1 MGYPIQAIH
10 IPKTIDND
18 LPLTDCCPGFG
29 SVAKYVAVSTK
40 EASLDIASMCAS
52 STKIFILEV
61 MGRHAGWI
69 AAAGGLAAE
78 KAGDP
83 PHIIIFPEIPFSR
96 EEFIAKVEETVKQN
110 GYCVVV
116 ASEGASYADG
126 GLISGSVHK
135 DAFGHQQL
143 GGVAPTLASMV
154 KHSLGYKYHYALAD
168 YLQRSARHIASK
180 TDVEQAYAVGQ
191 AAVEKALE
199 GKRAIMVTI
208 ERSKDAKYSWS
219 LGEAPL
225 TEVANVEKMMPR
237 AFITE
242 DGFGITQQARDYLQP
257 LIMGEDYPPYKN
269 GVPEYVALKNS
280 LVTKK
285 LSTVFSET

>member
-1 MGYPIQAIH
+1 M
-10 IPKTIDND
+10 
-18 LPLTDCCPGFG
+18 
-29 SVAKYVAVSTK
+29 
-40 EASLDIASMCAS
+40 
-52 STKIFILEV
+52 
-61 MGRHAGWI
+61 
-69 AAAGGLAAE
+69 
-78 KAGDP
+78 
-83 PHIIIFPEIPFSR
+83 
-96 EEFIAKVEETVKQN
+96 
-110 GYCVVV
+110 
-116 ASEGASYADG
+116 
-126 GLISGSVHK
+126 
-135 DAFGHQQL
+135 
-143 GGVAPTLASMV
+143 
-154 KHSLGYKYHYALAD
+154 
-168 YLQRSARHIASK
+168 
-180 TDVEQAYAVGQ
+180 GQ